1 MKCIEPLWQKNVLL
15 IPLPSLPPSG
25 DSPIAGH
32 LSETG
37 LPQLSMLKLRSV
49 LFLFFLLSFVPLF
62 AQQTFDTNQNIY
74 DESEG
79 IVYDREITADL
90 KLLQTNGFAFG
101 VNFARLKTYYLTRY
115 INVEFGEIKHPKE
128 YRQSFDFQRQ
138 SARVSRAFVF
148 GKQNN
153 FFVLRAGFGEK
164 RYFSEKAKRRG
175 VAVGITYEGG
185 PSLGL
190 LKPYYLELIRT
201 AEPGNVDNFVVR
213 SEKYSEAN
221 ANTFLEISRIYG
233 SSGFAQGLGELEVV
247 PGLHGKFALH
257 FDWGA
262 FDEFVKAVE
271 AGVMV
276 DVFTRTIPIM
286 IESPQVANTENRPF
300 FINLY
305 VNLQLGK
312 RW

>member
-1 MKCIEPLWQKNVLL
+1 M
-15 IPLPSLPPSG
+15 LPFG
-25 DSPIAGH
+25 IRTTTID
-32 LSETG
+32 
-37 LPQLSMLKLRSV
+37 MLKLR
-49 LFLFFLLSFVPLF
+49 FVPFFALLLGCTPLL

-79 IVYDREITADL
+79 IVYNREVTADL

-101 VNFARLKTYYLTRY
+101 VNFAKLKTYYLTRY
-115 INVEFGEIKHPKE
+115 FNIEIGELKHPKE

-153 FFVLRAGFGEK
+153 FFVLRTGFGEK

-175 VAVGITYEGG
+175 VAMGITYEGG

-190 LKPYYLELIRT
+190 LKPYYLELIRSS
-201 AEPGNVDNFVVR
+201 EPGSVDNFVVR
-213 SEKYSEAN
+213 TEKFSEEN

-233 SSGFAQGLGELEVV
+233 SSGFAQGLGEISIV

-262 FDEFVKAVE
+262 FDEFVKAIE

-276 DVFTRTIPIM
+276 DVFTRNIPIM
-286 IESPQVANTENRPF
+286 IESPLVENTENRPF

>member
-1 MKCIEPLWQKNVLL
+1 
-15 IPLPSLPPSG
+15 
-25 DSPIAGH
+25 
-32 LSETG
+32 
-37 LPQLSMLKLRSV
+37 MLKLRAVS
-49 LFLFFLLSFVPLF
+49 FLFFLLLGLPVF
-62 AQQTFDTNQNIY
+62 AQQTFETNQNIY
-74 DESEG
+74 EESAG
-79 IVYDREITADL
+79 IVYNREITGDI

-101 VNFARLKTYYLTRY
+101 VNIARLKAYYLTRY
-115 INVEFGEIKHPKE
+115 INIEFGELKHPKQ

-175 VAVGITYEGG
+175 VAFGISYEGG

-190 LKPYYLELIRT
+190 LKPYYLELIRST
-201 AEPGNVDNFVVR
+201 EPGSVDNFVVR
-213 SEKYSEAN
+213 SEKYNEDNNS
-221 ANTFLEISRIYG
+221 TFLEISRIYG
-233 SSGFAQGLGELEVV
+233 SSGFAQGLGELSVV

-262 FDEFVKAVE
+262 FDEFVKAIE

-276 DVFTRTIPIM
+276 DVFPRTIPIM